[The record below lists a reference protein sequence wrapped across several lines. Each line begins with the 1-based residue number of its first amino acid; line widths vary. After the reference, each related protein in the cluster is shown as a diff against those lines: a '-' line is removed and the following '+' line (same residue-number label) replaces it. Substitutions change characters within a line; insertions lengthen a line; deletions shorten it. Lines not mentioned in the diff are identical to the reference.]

1 MKNIFDVDGSI
12 WIKKDNRG
20 FIGRGRVELLQN
32 IQIHGSISKAAKAMK
47 MSYKAAWD
55 SVDIMNKLSNK
66 PLVTKI
72 TGGKGGGGTVITS
85 HAKELIH
92 AFEEVSSLYRNYFET
107 LSDSFN
113 EQIVDEED
121 DEPVFS
127 RLQGTICD
135 KRNVNEN
142 YEIAIALKS
151 GQILTSI
158 ESKKFVIEKALE
170 IKDEIN
176 FLIQTNNIVLT
187 KEVLDNSARNLL
199 KGKVSKITD
208 DGINA
213 NITIECGNEDIIHA
227 KITSSSCNK
236 LKVKVADTI
245 YAQFKAYN
253 ITIV

>member
-127 RLQGTICD
+127 RLQGVICD

-142 YEIAIALKS
+142 YEIAITLKS

-158 ESKKFVIEKALE
+158 ESMSWIFAALGFGYKYLNRPSNILSYLSQAVYPVYIIHMIFLYWASYIILPLNLTLE
-170 IKDEIN
+170 LSLTLIILLTFIGCYVTYELIIKRIG
-176 FLIQTNNIVLT
+176 FIRPLFG
-187 KEVLDNSARNLL
+187 L
-199 KGKVSKITD
+199 KGKHK
-208 DGINA
+208 
-213 NITIECGNEDIIHA
+213 
-227 KITSSSCNK
+227 
-236 LKVKVADTI
+236 
-245 YAQFKAYN
+245 
-253 ITIV
+253 

>member
-1 MKNIFDVDGSI
+1 
-12 WIKKDNRG
+12 
-20 FIGRGRVELLQN
+20 
-32 IQIHGSISKAAKAMK
+32 
-47 MSYKAAWD
+47 
-55 SVDIMNKLSNK
+55 
-66 PLVTKI
+66 
-72 TGGKGGGGTVITS
+72 
-85 HAKELIH
+85 
-92 AFEEVSSLYRNYFET
+92 
-107 LSDSFN
+107 
-113 EQIVDEED
+113 
-121 DEPVFS
+121 
-127 RLQGTICD
+127 
-135 KRNVNEN
+135 
-142 YEIAIALKS
+142 
-151 GQILTSI
+151 
-158 ESKKFVIEKALE
+158 VIEKALE

>member
-1 MKNIFDVDGSI
+1 MKNLFEVNGSI
-12 WIKKDNRG
+12 WVKKDNKS
-20 FIGRGRVELLQN
+20 FIGQGRVELLQN
-32 IQIHGSISKAAKAMK
+32 IHIHGSISKAAKAMK

-66 PLVTKI
+66 PVVSKVI
-72 TGGKGGGGTVITS
+72 GGKGGGGTVITA

-92 AFEEVSSLYRNYFET
+92 AFEEILSLNRSYFET

-113 EQIVDEED
+113 EQIIDEKD

-135 KRNVNEN
+135 KKNINEN
-142 YEIAIALKS
+142 YEVSIQLAS
-151 GQILTSI
+151 GQVLTSV
-158 ESKKFVIEKALE
+158 ESKKFVLEKNLD
-170 IKDEIN
+170 IKDNIN
-176 FLIQTNNIVLT
+176 FLIETNNIVLT
-187 KEVLDNSARNLL
+187 KEILDNSARNLL
-199 KGKVSKITD
+199 KGNVTKIND

-213 NITIECGNEDIIHA
+213 NITIDCGEDDILHA

-236 LKVKVADTI
+236 LEINIGDTI

-253 ITIV
+253 ITII